1 VTRWQAV
8 YRWIGAVL
16 ALALL
21 AGAWYLVF
29 GRNLGNDNSLVGETA
44 RRQIDVV
51 ADLGARS
58 AEECSVDRVDISAV
72 DLDQRLGDTST
83 SCVLLGARGVDGGI
97 EWFFVGRATGTGTVR
112 VPRPAEVGQ
121 TRAALVNGAV
131 VSLSTTVRVRCT
143 ADPNARFETW
153 IADGLATAG
162 YLDADA
168 RLVAIDC
175 REPEE

>member
-1 VTRWQAV
+1 MTRWQAV
-8 YRWIGAVL
+8 YRWIGALL

-21 AGAWYLVF
+21 AGAWYAVF
-29 GRNLGNDNSLVGETA
+29 GRHLGDDDPLVAEAA

-51 ADLGARS
+51 VDLGERTS
-58 AEECSVDRVDISAV
+58 DECSVGSVQLATV
-72 DLDQRLGDTST
+72 DLDRRLGDTST
-83 SCVLLGARGVDGGI
+83 ACVLLGARSGDGAVD
-97 EWFFVGRATGTGTVR
+97 WFFVGRATGNGTVR

-131 VSLSTTVRVRCT
+131 VSLAAHVRVRCT

-153 IADGLATAG
+153 IAEGLATAG

-175 REPEE
+175 REPDE